1 LTRLP
6 RRFNLLVVSADGRRI
21 RRLTVPRWVGWAATI
36 VLALLIAAPLA
47 IWTDYVRLVRQ
58 EAGLAAG
65 QGMGGEH
72 ARLLEVVHR
81 RLAEIQGEMARWR
94 DMHARIWEP
103 FGPDG
108 QALGT
113 RTGVG
118 GVGQPLTSPV
128 SGPAGVMLQLEQ
140 LAAIAGDEG
149 QKLRAL
155 ETLMARAGRMLAAL
169 PSRWPVRGS
178 VNSEFGRRISPW
190 TGAAEHHAGVDIGA
204 GIGTPVRAPAPGTV
218 VQAGSATDFGMTVTI
233 DHGHEVRTVF
243 AHLQKALVAQ
253 GQRVERGQVIALSG
267 NTGKSSGPHLHYEIV
282 VKGEAVNPRSFL
294 WE

>member
-1 LTRLP
+1 LTGSP
-6 RRFNLLVVSADGRRI
+6 RRFNLLLVSADGRRI
-21 RRLTVPRWVGWAATI
+21 RRLTVPRWVGWPATV
-36 VLALLIAAPLA
+36 VLALLVAAPLA

-58 EAGLAAG
+58 EAGLVAR
-65 QGMGGEH
+65 QGMGVED
-72 ARLLEVVHR
+72 ARLLDVVHQ

-94 DMHARIWEP
+94 GIHARIWEP

-108 QALGT
+108 QT
-113 RTGVG
+113 PSPRTGVG

-128 SGPAGVMLQLEQ
+128 PGPAGVMLQLEQ

-169 PSRWPVRGS
+169 PSRWPVRGP

-190 TGAAEHHAGVDIGA
+190 TGAAEHHAGIDIAA

-218 VQAGSATDFGMTVTI
+218 VHVGSATDFGVTVTI

-243 AHLQKALVAQ
+243 AHLQKALVPQ

-267 NTGKSSGPHLHYEIV
+267 NTGKSSGPHLHYEII